1 MGMRVPAS
9 FHEHFAVLTDPRC
22 PCAPNSR
29 HLLMDILVI
38 AVCAV
43 ISGAEGWEDI
53 EEYGEANAE
62 WLKDLLDLPHG
73 IPGHD
78 TFRRVL
84 SQLDPEELTQC
95 FIAWTQAL
103 SEASGG
109 DIVSID
115 GKTLR
120 HSFDQATA
128 TAAIHMVSAWASA
141 NRLVLGQLKVEEKS
155 NEITA
160 IPKLLHLLD
169 LKGAVVTI
177 DAMGCQKEIA
187 TTITEQGAD
196 YVLALK
202 DNHPTLSEAVTLFL
216 NDARDTGFADIA
228 HAYHETVDGDHG
240 RIETRRYWIT
250 SEIEWLGAK
259 GSWSNLHSVGM
270 VEARRDVGDTV
281 QVETR
286 YFLTSLPAQGVRFAQ
301 AVRQHWGIE
310 NSLHW
315 VLDVSFDEDACRIRK
330 DKGAQTFAV
339 LRHIA
344 LNLLRR
350 EPHHKRGIKARRK
363 RAGWDR
369 AYLFQVLT
377 G

>member
-1 MGMRVPAS
+1 MGMRVPSS
-9 FHEHFAVLTDPRC
+9 FHEPFAVLTDPRC
-22 PCAPNSR
+22 PYAPNSR
-29 HLLMDILVI
+29 HLLMDILII

-53 EEYGEANAE
+53 EEYGEANAV
-62 WLKDLLDLPHG
+62 WLGDLLDLPHG

-109 DIVSID
+109 EMVSID

-187 TTITEQGAD
+187 KTITEQGAD

-202 DNHPTLSEAVTLFL
+202 DNHPTLSAAVTLFL
-216 NDARDTGFADIA
+216 NDARDTGFTDIA

-240 RIETRRYWIT
+240 RLETRRYWIT
-250 SEIEWLGAK
+250 SEIESLGAQ

-270 VEARRDVGDTV
+270 VEARREVGDMV

-369 AYLFQVLT
+369 DYLVQVLT

>member
-1 MGMRVPAS
+1 
-9 FHEHFAVLTDPRC
+9 
-22 PCAPNSR
+22 
-29 HLLMDILVI
+29 MDILVI

-43 ISGAEGWEDI
+43 LSGAEGWEDI
-53 EEYGEANAE
+53 EEYGKAQAD
-62 WLKDLLDLPHG
+62 WFAGLLDLPHG

-84 SQLDPEELTQC
+84 SHLDPEELTQC

-109 DIVSID
+109 AMVSLD

-120 HSFDQATA
+120 HAFDQATA

-141 NRLVLGQLKVEEKS
+141 NRLVLGQRKVEETS
-155 NEITA
+155 NDMTA
-160 IPKLLHLLD
+160 MPTLLRLLD
-169 LKGAVVTI
+169 ITGAVVTI
-177 DAMGCQKEIA
+177 EAMGCQKEIA
-187 TTITEQGAD
+187 KTMTEQGAD
-196 YVLALK
+196 DVLALK
-202 DNHPTLSEAVTLFL
+202 DNHPTLAEAVTRFL
-216 NDARDTGFADIA
+216 HDARDIGFTDIA

-250 SEIEWLGAK
+250 SEIAWLDAK
-259 GSWSNLHSVGM
+259 ASWSNLHSVGM
-270 VEARRDVGDTV
+270 VEARREVGDTV

-310 NSLHW
+310 NSLHG
-315 VLDVSFDEDACRIRK
+315 VLDVSFNEDACRIRK

-350 EPHHKRGIKARRK
+350 APHHKRGIKARRK

-369 AYLFQVLT
+369 DYLFQVLT

>member
-1 MGMRVPAS
+1 MLPAS
-9 FHEHFAVLTDPRC
+9 SFQDYFATLTDPRC
-22 PCAPNSR
+22 PDAPNRR
-29 HLLMDILVI
+29 HQLMDMLII

-43 ISGAEGWEDI
+43 ICGADGWEDI
-53 EEYGEANAE
+53 EEYGTSQAE
-62 WLKDLLDLPHG
+62 WFATFLDLPHG

-84 SQLDPEELTQC
+84 SRLDPEELTQC
-95 FIAWTQAL
+95 FIAWTEAL

-109 DIVSID
+109 DLVSID

-120 HSFDQATA
+120 HSFDQATGQ
-128 TAAIHMVSAWASA
+128 AAIHMVSAWASA

-160 IPKLLHLLD
+160 IPKLLQMLD
-169 LKGAVVTI
+169 VAGATVTI

-187 TTITEQGAD
+187 KVITDREAD

-202 DNHPTLSEAVTLFL
+202 DNHLTLSGDVTRFVDEAKAT
-216 NDARDTGFADIA
+216 AFADIA

-240 RIETRRYWIT
+240 RIETRRHWIT
-250 SEIEWLGAK
+250 SDIEWLGAK
-259 GSWSNLHSVGM
+259 ASWAKLHSIGM
-270 VEARRDVGDTV
+270 VESRHEVGETV

-301 AVRQHWGIE
+301 AMRQHWGIE
-310 NSLHW
+310 NALHW
-315 VLDVSFDEDACRIRK
+315 VLDVSFHEDACRIRK
-330 DKGAQTFAV
+330 DKGAQSFSM

-344 LNLLRR
+344 INLLRQER
-350 EPHHKRGIKARRK
+350 RHKRGIKARRK

-369 AYLFQVLT
+369 DYLLHVLA

>member
-1 MGMRVPAS
+1 MGMRVPSS
-9 FHEHFAVLTDPRC
+9 FHEHFAALTDPRC
-22 PCAPNSR
+22 PLAPNSR

-62 WLKDLLDLPHG
+62 WLGDLLDLPHG

-155 NEITA
+155 NEIIA

-169 LKGAVVTI
+169 LTGAVVTI
-177 DAMGCQKEIA
+177 DA
-187 TTITEQGAD
+187 
-196 YVLALK
+196 
-202 DNHPTLSEAVTLFL
+202 
-216 NDARDTGFADIA
+216 
-228 HAYHETVDGDHG
+228 HG
-240 RIETRRYWIT
+240 
-250 SEIEWLGAK
+250 
-259 GSWSNLHSVGM
+259 H
-270 VEARRDVGDTV
+270 
-281 QVETR
+281 
-286 YFLTSLPAQGVRFAQ
+286 
-301 AVRQHWGIE
+301 
-310 NSLHW
+310 SLHKE
-315 VLDVSFDEDACRIRK
+315 VFATSQAELAKRI
-330 DKGAQTFAV
+330 
-339 LRHIA
+339 
-344 LNLLRR
+344 
-350 EPHHKRGIKARRK
+350 
-363 RAGWDR
+363 
-369 AYLFQVLT
+369 
-377 G
+377 

>member
-1 MGMRVPAS
+1 MLPAS
-9 FHEHFAVLTDPRC
+9 SFQDYFATLTDPRC
-22 PCAPNSR
+22 PDAPNSR
-29 HLLMDILVI
+29 HQLMDMLII

-43 ISGAEGWEDI
+43 ICGADGWEDI
-53 EEYGEANAE
+53 EEYGTSQAE
-62 WLKDLLDLPHG
+62 WFTTFLDLPHG

-84 SQLDPEELTQC
+84 SRLDPEELTQC
-95 FIAWTQAL
+95 FIAWTEAL

-120 HSFDQATA
+120 HSFDQATGQ
-128 TAAIHMVSAWASA
+128 AAIHMVSAWASA

-160 IPKLLHLLD
+160 IPKLLQMLD
-169 LKGAVVTI
+169 VEGATVTI
-177 DAMGCQKEIA
+177 DAMGCQTEIA
-187 TTITEQGAD
+187 KVITDREAD

-202 DNHPTLSEAVTLFL
+202 ENHPTLSGDVTRFFDEAKAT
-216 NDARDTGFADIA
+216 AFADIA

-250 SEIEWLGAK
+250 SAIEWLGAK
-259 GSWSNLHSVGM
+259 ASWAKLHSIGM
-270 VEARRDVGDTV
+270 VESCREVGETV

-310 NSLHW
+310 NALHW
-315 VLDVSFDEDACRIRK
+315 VLDVSFNEDACRIRK
-330 DKGAQTFAV
+330 NKGAQIFSM

-344 LNLLRR
+344 MNLLRQER
-350 EPHHKRGIKARRK
+350 RHKRGIKARRK

-369 AYLFQVLT
+369 DYLLHVLA

>member
-1 MGMRVPAS
+1 VGILPAS
-9 FHEHFAVLTDPRC
+9 SFQDYFATLTDPRC
-22 PCAPNSR
+22 PDAPNSR
-29 HLLMDILVI
+29 HQLMDMLII

-43 ISGAEGWEDI
+43 ICGADGWEAI
-53 EEYGEANAE
+53 EEYGTSQAE
-62 WLKDLLDLPHG
+62 WFTTFLDLPHG

-78 TFRRVL
+78 TFRRVF
-84 SQLDPEELTQC
+84 SRLDPEELTQC
-95 FIAWTQAL
+95 FIAWTEAL

-120 HSFDQATA
+120 HSFDQASGQ
-128 TAAIHMVSAWASA
+128 AAIPMVSAWASA

-160 IPKLLHLLD
+160 IPKLIPMLD
-169 LKGAVVTI
+169 IAGATVTI

-187 TTITEQGAD
+187 KVITDREAD

-202 DNHPTLSEAVTLFL
+202 ENHPTLSGDVTRFFDEAKAT
-216 NDARDTGFADIA
+216 AFADIA

-250 SEIEWLGAK
+250 SDIEWLGAK
-259 GSWSNLHSVGM
+259 ASWAKLHSIGM
-270 VEARRDVGDTV
+270 VESCREVGETV

-315 VLDVSFDEDACRIRK
+315 VLDVSFHEDACRIRK
-330 DKGAQTFAV
+330 DKGAQIFSM

-344 LNLLRR
+344 INLLRQER
-350 EPHHKRGIKARRK
+350 RHKRGIKARRK

-369 AYLFQVLT
+369 DYLLHVLA

>member
-1 MGMRVPAS
+1 MGMRVPSS
-9 FHEHFAVLTDPRC
+9 FHEHFAALTDPRC
-22 PCAPNSR
+22 PFAPNNR
-29 HLLMDILVI
+29 HLLMDSLVI

-53 EEYGEANAE
+53 EEYGQANVE
-62 WLKDLLDLPHG
+62 WLGDLLDLPHG

-109 DIVSID
+109 EMVSID
-115 GKTLR
+115 GTTRR
-120 HSFDQATA
+120 HSFARATA
-128 TAAIHMVSAWASA
+128 TAAIHMGSAWASA

-160 IPKLLHLLD
+160 IPKLLHLLA

-187 TTITEQGAD
+187 KTITEQGAD
-196 YVLALK
+196 SVLALK

-216 NDARDTGFADIA
+216 NDARDTGFANIA
-228 HAYHETVDGDHG
+228 HAYHETIDGDHG

-250 SEIEWLGAK
+250 SEIEWLGATA
-259 GSWSNLHSVGM
+259 SWSNLHSVGM
-270 VEARRDVGDTV
+270 VEARREVGDTV

-310 NSLHW
+310 NALHW

-350 EPHHKRGIKARRK
+350 EPRHKRGIRARRK

-369 AYLFQVLT
+369 DYLFQVLT

>member
-1 MGMRVPAS
+1 MGMLVPSS
-9 FHEHFAVLTDPRC
+9 FHDYFAPLTDPRC
-22 PCAPNSR
+22 PNAPNSR

-43 ISGAEGWEDI
+43 IGGAEGWEDL
-53 EEYGEANAE
+53 EEYGKAQAA
-62 WLKDLLDLPHG
+62 WFADLLDLPHG

-84 SQLDPEELTQC
+84 SRLDPEELTQC

-109 DIVSID
+109 EIIAID

-120 HSFDQATA
+120 HSFDQATS

-177 DAMGCQKEIA
+177 DAMGCQREIA
-187 TTITEQGAD
+187 KTITERGAD

-216 NDARDTGFADIA
+216 NDARDTAFADIE

-250 SEIEWLGAK
+250 SAIEWLGAK
-259 GSWSNLHSVGM
+259 ASWSNLQSVGM
-270 VEARRDVGDTV
+270 VESRREIGDTV
-281 QVETR
+281 QSDTR
-286 YFLTSLPAQGVRFAQ
+286 YFLTSLPAQGMRFAH

-310 NSLHW
+310 NALHW
-315 VLDVSFDEDACRIRK
+315 VLDVSFAEDACRIRK
-330 DKGAQTFAV
+330 EKG
-339 LRHIA
+339 LRSW
-344 LNLLRR
+344 RR
-350 EPHHKRGIKARRK
+350 PPPGFSRRHKSI
-363 RAGWDR
+363 
-369 AYLFQVLT
+369 
-377 G
+377 

>member
-1 MGMRVPAS
+1 MGMRVPS
-9 FHEHFAVLTDPRC
+9 LFHEHFAVLTDPRC

-187 TTITEQGAD
+187 KTITEQGAD

-216 NDARDTGFADIA
+216 NDARDTGLADIA

-259 GSWSNLHSVGM
+259 DSWANLHSVGM
-270 VEARRDVGDTV
+270 VEARREVGDTV

-330 DKGAQTFAV
+330 NKGAQTFAV

-369 AYLFQVLT
+369 AYLFQVLS